1 MPRKLLAPGTLA
13 LLVAVS
19 AAFAF
24 NPAGRWGGKMPGP
37 EGTPIDLVYTIAND
51 DGRLSGSVNFVGL
64 GEVAISQGTV
74 KGDSVFFVVDAVHV
88 VIGHRGRVAGDS
100 LHLNVTVGTEEFP
113 NVLTRLP

>member
-1 MPRKLLAPGTLA
+1 MSRPLLASGALAMLLA
-13 LLVAVS
+13 LS
-19 AAFAF
+19 ASFAF

-37 EGTPIDLVYTIAND
+37 EGSPIDLVYTIAND
-51 DGRLSGSVNFVGL
+51 EGKLSGSVNFVGL
-64 GEVAISQGTV
+64 GEVAISQGTA

-100 LHLNVTVGTEEFP
+100 LHLTVTVGTEEFP